1 MYPNAPVGRLGM
13 MIGEYICQ
21 ATTGFRCVCARAHHK
36 LPLYQQDDIYVY
48 YTITV
53 LWLVFHELT

>member
-1 MYPNAPVGRLGM
+1 
-13 MIGEYICQ
+13 
-21 ATTGFRCVCARAHHK
+21 VCARAHHK